1 MTPFLPG
8 PQTVNVKQ
16 LENSIAFSKAE
27 LDLHEKRLEAYQR
40 RGDAERATLRHL
52 YSLWTGGSV
61 ADDQPSVR
69 KYLEWHRVHWEAQA
83 NIDQLQIAQ
92 MKSKVAILE
101 AALEETKKPNL
112 YTPGIDN
119 Q

>member
-8 PQTVNVKQ
+8 PQTINVKQ

-27 LDLHEKRLEAYQR
+27 LDLHEKRLEAFRR
-40 RGDAERATLRHL
+40 RGDTERSALRHL

-61 ADDQPSVR
+61 ADDQPSMR
-69 KYLEWHRVHWEAQA
+69 KYLECHRIYWEAQCD
-83 NIDQLQIAQ
+83 IDQLQIAQ

-101 AALEETKKPNL
+101 AMLEETKKPNL
-112 YTPGIDN
+112 YTPGIDK